1 MIVSILGEKV
11 IFQMD
16 RREKEFVVSRN
27 KLLGELSTLYKEYNI
42 TFDLMINSL
51 VGETW
56 QNIIHFTIGGNAA
69 QYGDRAPAVW
79 YHHDSNQ
86 LYVVSA
92 INGNKNM
99 EKYVKMRLKLRS
111 WMKFEISQS
120 FDVEHGVWIL

>member
-1 MIVSILGEKV
+1 
-11 IFQMD
+11 MD
-16 RREKEFVVSRN
+16 RGENEFVVSRN

-56 QNIIHFTIGGNAA
+56 QNIIHFTIGGNADR
-69 QYGDRAPAVW
+69 YGDRAPAVW
-79 YHHDSNQ
+79 FHHDSNQ

-120 FDVEHGVWIL
+120 LDVEHGVRTL